1 MKANSNTQKTF
12 LRGVWIAGIATAL
25 LMLAASYTRAFN
37 WLESGTLDVR
47 SRWTAQPRAADPRIV
62 ILDIDNASLSGLQE
76 QLGRWPWS
84 RRVWTEVLRY
94 VSRGRPSVVAMDVV
108 FSGKENAA
116 VDSEFASVIHSAG
129 NVVLGYSF
137 VSTQMEMADPEPE
150 RRKLQLLDA
159 SSSIPSLAEPL
170 PANDFSPN
178 PPLDQLAQAAA
189 ALGCLNSSPD
199 PDGKIRHIPL
209 YFAFQD
215 RAYPAFC
222 VRAAQ
227 IATGNPAE
235 VAFHRASNI
244 FDSSFASHA
253 NTTTSVDARGAVFL
267 LWHGDSFVYPRLPL
281 WQVICSI
288 YPAQCPEKKVYFP
301 PEYFA
306 GKIVLLGASATG
318 SYDHHATPFDAQAP
332 GFLAHATA
340 IDNLLHGEAI
350 REAQPWVGVV
360 AVLLMTL
367 AGVGLLLRVRSML
380 IGIPLLLALLLL
392 YGAGSVAAFRWLHFA
407 MPLVAPGFA
416 LLVSYGSSTAV
427 RYATTGREL
436 RRTRGMLDRY
446 IAPQLVDYVMGNLDT
461 IQLAGDKRE
470 LTILISDVRN
480 FTTMTEKSEPME
492 LIALLDDYLSA
503 MTEIIFKYNG
513 IVDKFI
519 GDGILAYWGAFT
531 PGSPHAEQA
540 AHAALEMLDR
550 LQQLNQQWKQQG
562 KNPIAIGVGINTGTV
577 IFGNIGRG
585 KKIEFTVI
593 GDAVNL
599 ASRLEG
605 LNKDFG
611 TSIIVSESTRQHIGE
626 AAQVRPLG
634 GVTVKG
640 KTVATTVYELQGMSS
655 SAQAS
660 IAGPGKEKL

>member
-1 MKANSNTQKTF
+1 MEASSTTQKAF
-12 LRGVWIAGIATAL
+12 LRGVWIAGVATAVL
-25 LMLAASYTRAFN
+25 VLAASGTRAMN

-47 SRWTAQPRAADPRIV
+47 SRWAARPGTADPRIV

-76 QLGRWPWS
+76 QLGRWPWT
-84 RRVWTEVLRY
+84 RRVWTEVIRY
-94 VSRGRPSVVAMDVV
+94 VSRGKPSVVAVDIV
-108 FSGKENAA
+108 FSGKESEA
-116 VDSEFASVIHSAG
+116 VDSELASVLHSAG

-137 VSTQMEMADPEPE
+137 VSTEMEMADPEPE
-150 RRKLQLLDA
+150 RRKLELLA
-159 SSSIPSLAEPL
+159 PYAFAPSLAELL
-170 PANDFSPN
+170 PDNDFSPN
-178 PPLDQLAQAAA
+178 PPLEQIAQSAG

-199 PDGKIRHIPL
+199 PDGKIRHVPL
-209 YFAFQD
+209 YFRYKD
-215 RAYPAFC
+215 RAYPSFC
-222 VRAAQ
+222 VRVVQ
-227 IATGNPAE
+227 IASGGSGGVGFHHAGNA
-235 VAFHRASNI
+235 
-244 FDSSFASHA
+244 FDSSFASRG
-253 NTTTSVDARGAVFL
+253 NTTTYVDNSGRMFL
-267 LWHGDSFVYPRLPL
+267 SWHGDSFVYPRLPL

-288 YPAQCPEKKVYFP
+288 YPAQCPGNKVYFP

-332 GFLAHATA
+332 GILAHATA
-340 IDNLLHGEAI
+340 IDNLLHGGAI
-350 REAQPWVGVV
+350 REAQPWVGIVT
-360 AVLLMTL
+360 VLLMTL
-367 AGVGLLLRVRSML
+367 AGMGLLVRVPSMSR
-380 IGIPLLLALLLL
+380 GIPLVLALLLL
-392 YGAGSVAAFRWLHFA
+392 YGAGSVVAFRSLRFA
-407 MPLVAPGFA
+407 APLVAPA
-416 LLVSYGSSTAV
+416 LALVVSYGSSTAV
-427 RYATTGREL
+427 RFATTGREL

-446 IAPQLVDYVMGNLDT
+446 IAPQLVNYVMENLNT
-461 IQLAGDKRE
+461 IQLSGDKRE

-480 FTTMTEKSEPME
+480 FTTMTEKAEPME
-492 LIALLDDYLSA
+492 LISLLDDYLSA

-540 AHAALEMLDR
+540 AHAALEMIER
-550 LQQLNQQWKQQG
+550 VKQLNEQWIAQG
-562 KNPIAIGVGINTGTV
+562 KTPIAIGVGINTGTV

-611 TSIIVSESTRQHIGE
+611 TSIIVSEATRQHIGD

-640 KTVATTVYELQGMSS
+640 KTVATTVYELQAMSS
-655 SAQAS
+655 PAHAS
-660 IAGPGKEKL
+660 IPGPNAVHV

>member
-1 MKANSNTQKTF
+1 METSSNTQKAF
-12 LRGVWIAGIATAL
+12 LRSVWIAGLATAL
-25 LMLAASYTRAFN
+25 LVLAASGTRALN
-37 WLESGTLDVR
+37 WLESGTVDVR
-47 SRWTAQPRAADPRIV
+47 SRWAAKPGGADPRIV
-62 ILDIDNASLSGLQE
+62 ILDIDNASVSGLQD

-84 RRVWTEVLRY
+84 RRVWTEVMRY
-94 VSRGRPSVVAMDVV
+94 VGRGKPSVIAVDIV
-108 FSGKENAA
+108 FSGKENDE
-116 VDSEFASVIHSAG
+116 VDGELASVLRSSG

-137 VSTQMEMADPEPE
+137 VSTEMEMTDPEPE
-150 RRKLQLLDA
+150 RHKLELLAPYA
-159 SSSIPSLAEPL
+159 SIAGLAEEL
-170 PANDFSPN
+170 PASDFSPN
-178 PPLDQLAQAAA
+178 PPLDWIAQSAG

-199 PDGKIRHIPL
+199 PDGKIRHVPL
-209 YFAFQD
+209 YFRYKD
-215 RAYPAFC
+215 RAYPSFC
-222 VRAAQ
+222 VRAVQ
-227 IATGNPAE
+227 MATGGSGAI
-235 VAFHRASNI
+235 AFHRAGNA
-244 FDSSFASHA
+244 FDSNFASHA
-253 NTTTSVDARGAVFL
+253 NTTAPVDDRGRMFL
-267 LWHGDSFVYPRLPL
+267 SWHGDSFVYPRLPL

-288 YPAQCPEKKVYFP
+288 YPAQCPGNKVFFP

-332 GFLAHATA
+332 GILAHATA
-340 IDNLLHGEAI
+340 IDNLLHGDAI
-350 REAQPWVGVV
+350 REAQPWAGVV
-360 AVLLMTL
+360 TVLLMTL
-367 AGVGLLLRVRSML
+367 AGMGLLVRVRSMTRGL
-380 IGIPLLLALLLL
+380 PLLLGLLLL
-392 YGAGSVAAFRWLHFA
+392 YGAGSVMAFRSLHFA
-407 MPLVAPGFA
+407 LPLVAPTLA
-416 LLVSYGSSTAV
+416 LVVSYSSCTAV
-427 RYATTGREL
+427 RFATTGREL

-446 IAPQLVDYVMGNLDT
+446 VAPQLVNYVMENLNT

-480 FTTMTEKSEPME
+480 FTTMTEQSEPME

-503 MTEIIFKYNG
+503 MTEIIFKHNG

-531 PGSPHAEQA
+531 PDSRHAEHA
-540 AHAALEMLDR
+540 ACAALEMIER
-550 LQQLNQQWKQQG
+550 VQQLNQQWVAQG
-562 KNPIAIGVGINTGTV
+562 KKPIAIGVGINTGAV

-611 TSIIVSESTRQHIGE
+611 TSIIVSEATRQHIGE

-640 KTVATTVYELQGMSS
+640 KTVTTTVFELQGMRSPVERS
-655 SAQAS
+655 N
-660 IAGPGKEKL
+660 PGRGAVPA

>member
-1 MKANSNTQKTF
+1 MEANSNTQKAF
-12 LRGVWIAGIATAL
+12 LRGVWVAGIATAL
-25 LMLAASYTRAFN
+25 LILAASGTRALN

-47 SRWTAQPRAADPRIV
+47 SRWAARPRAADPRIV

-76 QLGRWPWS
+76 QLGRWPWT
-84 RRVWTEVLRY
+84 RRVWTEVIRY
-94 VSRGRPSVVAMDVV
+94 VSRGKPSVIAVDIV
-108 FSGKENAA
+108 FGGKESDA

-129 NVVLGYSF
+129 HVVLGYSF

-150 RRKLQLLDA
+150 HLKLELLA
-159 SSSIPSLAEPL
+159 PYASIPGLAEPL
-170 PANDFSPN
+170 PASQFSPN
-178 PPLDQLAQAAA
+178 PPLDQIAQSAA

-199 PDGKIRHIPL
+199 LDGKIRHIPL
-209 YFAFQD
+209 YFAYKD
-215 RAYPAFC
+215 RAYPSLC
-222 VRAAQ
+222 VRTVQ
-227 IATGNPAE
+227 IATGTPAE
-235 VAFHRASNI
+235 VAFHRASNV
-244 FDSSFASHA
+244 FDTSFASRA
-253 NTTTSVDARGAVFL
+253 NTTTSVDSRGRMFL

-288 YPAQCPEKKVYFP
+288 YPAQCPDHKVYFP

-306 GKIVLLGASATG
+306 GKIVILGASATG
-318 SYDHHATPFDAQAP
+318 SYDHHSTPFDAQAP
-332 GFLAHATA
+332 GMLAHATA

-350 REAQPWVGVV
+350 REAQPWVGIV

-367 AGVGLLLRVRSML
+367 AGMWLLVRVRSIS
-380 IGIPLLLALLLL
+380 IGVPLVLALLLF
-392 YGAGSVAAFRWLHFA
+392 YGAGSVVAFRTFHFA
-407 MPLVAPGFA
+407 MPLVAPAFA
-416 LLVSYGSSTAV
+416 LIVSYGSSTAV

-436 RRTRGMLDRY
+436 RRTRGMLERY
-446 IAPQLVDYVMGNLDT
+446 IAPQLVNYVMENLNT
-461 IQLAGDKRE
+461 LSGDKRE

-480 FTTMTEKSEPME
+480 FTTMTEKSEPTE

-503 MTEIIFKYNG
+503 MTEIVFKYDG

-540 AHAALEMLDR
+540 AHAALEMIER
-550 LQQLNQQWKQQG
+550 VKQLNQQWILQG
-562 KNPIAIGVGINTGTV
+562 KNPIAIGVGINTGVV

-611 TSIIVSESTRQHIGE
+611 TSIIVSDATRQHIGD

-655 SAQAS
+655 LACNS
-660 IAGPGKEKL
+660 IPGSSKANP

>member
-1 MKANSNTQKTF
+1 MEANSNTQKVF
-12 LRGVWIAGIATAL
+12 LRGVWIAGIATAIL
-25 LMLAASYTRAFN
+25 ILAASRTQAVN

-76 QLGRWPWS
+76 QLGRWPWT
-84 RRVWTEVLRY
+84 RRVWTEVIRY
-94 VSRGRPSVVAMDVV
+94 VSRGKPSVIAIDIV
-108 FSGKENAA
+108 FSGKESDS
-116 VDSEFASVIHSAG
+116 VDGEFSSVIHSAG

-150 RRKLQLLDA
+150 RHKLELLA
-159 SSSIPSLAEPL
+159 PYASIPGLAEPL
-170 PANDFSPN
+170 PASDFSPN
-178 PPLDQLAQAAA
+178 PPLDQIARSAA

-199 PDGKIRHIPL
+199 PDGKIRHVPL
-209 YFAFQD
+209 YFAYKD
-215 RAYPAFC
+215 RAYPSFC
-222 VRAAQ
+222 VRTVQ
-227 IATGNPAE
+227 IASNGSGE
-235 VAFHRASNI
+235 IAFHRAANA
-244 FDSSFASHA
+244 FDSSFATRV
-253 NTTTSVDARGAVFL
+253 NTTTSVDSHSRMFL

-288 YPAQCPEKKVYFP
+288 YPAQCPGKKVYFP

-306 GKIVLLGASATG
+306 DKIVLLGASATG
-318 SYDHHATPFDAQAP
+318 SYDHHSTPFDAQAP
-332 GFLAHATA
+332 GVLAHATA

-360 AVLLMTL
+360 AILLMTL
-367 AGVGLLLRVRSML
+367 LGMALLLRARSMSM
-380 IGIPLLLALLLL
+380 GVPLLLGLLFL
-392 YGAGSVAAFRWLHFA
+392 YGAGSVAAFRMLHFA
-407 MPLVAPGFA
+407 MPLVAPVFA
-416 LLVSYGSSTAV
+416 LVMSYGSSTAV

-446 IAPQLVDYVMGNLDT
+446 IAPQLVNYVMENLDT
-461 IQLAGDKRE
+461 IHLAGDKRE

-531 PGSPHAEQA
+531 PGSRHAEQA
-540 AHAALEMLDR
+540 AHAALEMLER
-550 LQQLNQQWKQQG
+550 LKQLNKQWVEQG

-640 KTVATTVYELQGMSS
+640 KTIATTVYELQGLTSPAASS
-655 SAQAS
+655 VT
-660 IAGPGKEKL
+660 GPSKTTS

>member
-1 MKANSNTQKTF
+1 MEANPNAQKAF
-12 LRGVWIAGIATAL
+12 LRGVWIAGIATAVL
-25 LMLAASYTRAFN
+25 VLAASRTRAVN

-47 SRWTAQPRAADPRIV
+47 SRWAAQAREADPRIL

-76 QLGRWPWS
+76 QLGRWPWT
-84 RRVWTEVLRY
+84 RRVWTEVIRY
-94 VSRGRPSVVAMDVV
+94 ISRGKPSVIAVDIV
-108 FSGKENAA
+108 FSGKESDP
-116 VDSEFASVIHSAG
+116 VDSELASVIHSAG

-150 RRKLQLLDA
+150 RRKLQLLAPYA
-159 SSSIPSLAEPL
+159 SLPGLAEPL

-178 PPLDQLAQAAA
+178 PPLDQIAQSAA

-199 PDGKIRHIPL
+199 LDGRIRHVPL
-209 YFAFQD
+209 YFAFKD
-215 RAYPAFC
+215 RAYPSFC
-222 VRAAQ
+222 VRTVQ
-227 IATGNPAE
+227 IAANSPAE
-235 VAFHRASNI
+235 VAFHRASNA
-244 FDSSFASHA
+244 FDSSFASRA
-253 NTTTSVDARGAVFL
+253 NTTTSVDSRGRMLL

-288 YPAQCPEKKVYFP
+288 YPAQCPDKKVFFP

-318 SYDHHATPFDAQAP
+318 SYDHHSTPFDAQAP
-332 GFLAHATA
+332 GILAHATA
-340 IDNLLHGEAI
+340 IDNLLHGEAV
-350 REAQPWVGVV
+350 REAQPWVGIV

-367 AGVGLLLRVRSML
+367 AGMGLLVRVRSMS
-380 IGIPLLLALLLL
+380 IGVPLALALLLL
-392 YGAGSVAAFRWLHFA
+392 YGAGSVVVFRSLHLA
-407 MPLVAPGFA
+407 MPLVAPAFA
-416 LLVSYGSSTAV
+416 LVMSYGSSTAV

-446 IAPQLVDYVMGNLDT
+446 IAPQLVNYVMGHLDT

-540 AHAALEMLDR
+540 AHAALEMIER
-550 LQQLNQQWKQQG
+550 VKQLNQHWIGQG
-562 KNPIAIGVGINTGTV
+562 KNPIAIGVGINTGVV

-611 TSIIVSESTRQHIGE
+611 TSIIVSDATRQHIGE

-655 SAQAS
+655 SAHAS
-660 IAGPGKEKL
+660 IPGPSKVNP

>member
-1 MKANSNTQKTF
+1 MEANSNTQKAF
-12 LRGVWIAGIATAL
+12 LRGVWVAGAATAL
-25 LMLAASYTRAFN
+25 LILAASGTRAVD

-47 SRWTAQPRAADPRIV
+47 SRWAAQPRAADPRIV

-76 QLGRWPWS
+76 QLGRWPWT
-84 RRVWTEVLRY
+84 RRVWTEVIRY
-94 VSRGRPSVVAMDVV
+94 VSRGKPSVIAVDIV
-108 FSGKENAA
+108 FGGKESDA

-137 VSTQMEMADPEPE
+137 VSTQMETADPEPE
-150 RRKLQLLDA
+150 RLKLELLA
-159 SSSIPSLAEPL
+159 PYASIPGLAESL
-170 PANDFSPN
+170 PANEFSPN
-178 PPLDQLAQAAA
+178 PPLDQIAQSAS

-209 YFAFQD
+209 YFAYKD
-215 RAYPAFC
+215 RAYPSFC
-222 VRAAQ
+222 VRTVQ
-227 IATGNPAE
+227 IATSSPAE
-235 VAFHRASNI
+235 VTFHRASNV
-244 FDSSFASHA
+244 FDTSFASRS
-253 NTTTSVDARGAVFL
+253 NTSTPVDSGGRMFL

-288 YPAQCPEKKVYFP
+288 YPAQCPDHKVYFP

-306 GKIVLLGASATG
+306 GKIVILGASATG
-318 SYDHHATPFDAQAP
+318 SYDHHSTPFDAQAP
-332 GFLAHATA
+332 GMLAHATA

-367 AGVGLLLRVRSML
+367 AGMWLLVRVRSIS
-380 IGIPLLLALLLL
+380 IGVLLALALLLF
-392 YGAGSVAAFRWLHFA
+392 YGTGSVVAFRAFHFA
-407 MPLVAPGFA
+407 MPLVAPAFA
-416 LLVSYGSSTAV
+416 LMVSYSSSTAV

-436 RRTRGMLDRY
+436 RRTRGMLERY
-446 IAPQLVDYVMGNLDT
+446 IAPQLVSYVMENINTLS
-461 IQLAGDKRE
+461 GDKRE

-480 FTTMTEKSEPME
+480 FTTMTEKSEPTE

-503 MTEIIFKYNG
+503 MTEIIFKYDG

-540 AHAALEMLDR
+540 AHAALEMIER
-550 LQQLNQQWKQQG
+550 VKQLNQQWILQG
-562 KNPIAIGVGINTGTV
+562 KNPIAIGVGINTGVV

-611 TSIIVSESTRQHIGE
+611 TSIIVSDATRQHIGD

-655 SAQAS
+655 SASNS
-660 IAGPGKEKL
+660 IPGSSKANP

>member
-1 MKANSNTQKTF
+1 MEANSNTQKTF
-12 LRGVWIAGIATAL
+12 LRGVWIAGILTAL
-25 LMLAASYTRAFN
+25 LVLAASRTRAVD

-47 SRWTAQPRAADPRIV
+47 SRWAAQPKAADPRIV

-76 QLGRWPWS
+76 QLGRWPWT
-84 RRVWTEVLRY
+84 RGVWTEVIRY
-94 VSRGRPSVVAMDVV
+94 VSRGKPSVIAVDIV
-108 FSGKENAA
+108 FSGKESDP
-116 VDSEFASVIHSAG
+116 VDSEFASVIRAAG

-150 RRKLQLLDA
+150 RRKLQLLAPYA
-159 SSSIPSLAEPL
+159 SAPGLAEQL
-170 PANDFSPN
+170 PATDFSPN
-178 PPLDQLAQAAA
+178 PPLEQIAQSAA

-209 YFAFQD
+209 YFAYKD
-215 RAYPAFC
+215 RAYPSFC
-222 VRAAQ
+222 VRTVQ
-227 IATGNPAE
+227 IATSSPAE
-235 VAFHRASNI
+235 VSFHRASNA
-244 FDSSFASHA
+244 FDSSFASRA
-253 NTTTSVDARGAVFL
+253 NSTTSVDSRGRMFL
-267 LWHGDSFVYPRLPL
+267 LWHGDSFVYQRLPL
-281 WQVICSI
+281 WQIICSI
-288 YPAQCPEKKVYFP
+288 YPAQCPDHKVYFQP
-301 PEYFA
+301 DYFA

-318 SYDHHATPFDAQAP
+318 SYDHHSTPFDAQAP
-332 GFLAHATA
+332 GILAHASA
-340 IDNLLHGEAI
+340 IDNLLHGEAV
-350 REAQPWVGVV
+350 REAQPWVGIV

-367 AGVGLLLRVRSML
+367 AGMGLLVRVRSMS
-380 IGIPLLLALLLL
+380 IGVPLVLSLLLL
-392 YGAGSVAAFRWLHFA
+392 YGAGSVAAFRSLHFA
-407 MPLVAPGFA
+407 IPLVAPAFA
-416 LLVSYGSSTAV
+416 LMMSYGSSTAV

-446 IAPQLVDYVMGNLDT
+446 IAPQLVNYVMGHLDT
-461 IQLAGDKRE
+461 IRLAGDKRE

-540 AHAALEMLDR
+540 AHAALEMIER
-550 LQQLNQQWKQQG
+550 VKQLNQQWVQQG
-562 KNPIAIGVGINTGTV
+562 KNPIAIGVGINTGVV

-611 TSIIVSESTRQHIGE
+611 TSIIVSDATRQHIGE

-655 SAQAS
+655 QATS
-660 IAGPGKEKL
+660 